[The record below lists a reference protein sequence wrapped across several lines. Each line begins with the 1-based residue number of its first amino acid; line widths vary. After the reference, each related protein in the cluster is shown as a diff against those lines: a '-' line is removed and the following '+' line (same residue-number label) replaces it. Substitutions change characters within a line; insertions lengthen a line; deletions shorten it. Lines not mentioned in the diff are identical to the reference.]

1 MENLPTTECGQLFCR
16 LGQPEQPVEPEFPE
30 RHAEEDSVEGFQ
42 FLERKRQMVPSEAP
56 LISEEFSSFSPSG
69 PANIS
74 SRSKANATD
83 VISESILPQSDTELD
98 ELPKEDSNA
107 VSKRNLP
114 DLVDP
119 QLVKNRTPQQEM
131 EENNSA
137 TPPEATPSNFPAN
150 HFENCSPRSSMT
162 PSYSACWDSSSL
174 LKTIFVNSTEPTTS
188 AVPSTEVVQPEVVLP
203 AEKINQNHQQP
214 ASSDKD
220 MVVVATLSSEPPTAE
235 SESQMVA
242 DVVETDKEP
251 RALLP
256 SEKSPK
262 PRKFLARVQG
272 LPETILTVFPDKVL
286 FKHPFDPVEM
296 LEFDCMDKATRWILS
311 LAERT
316 LLGELNGSDPS
327 TTSNSQSGDLN
338 SESSDEVVVE
348 CDQNETRPEE
358 ETASGSKRAVSLKNS
373 IQPQL
378 RIQRESYQVTTGIL
392 TY

>member
-74 SRSKANATD
+74 SRSKAKATD
-83 VISESILPQSDTELD
+83 VISESILPQSDTKLD

-174 LKTIFVNSTEPTTS
+174 LGTIFVNSTEPTTS

-220 MVVVATLSSEPPTAE
+220 MAVVATLSSEPPTAE

-338 SESSDEVVVE
+338 SESSDE
-348 CDQNETRPEE
+348 E
-358 ETASGSKRAVSLKNS
+358 ETANGSKRTVSLKNS

-378 RIQRESYQVTTGIL
+378 RIQRESQVTTGIL

>member
-42 FLERKRQMVPSEAP
+42 FLERKRQIVPSEAP

-174 LKTIFVNSTEPTTS
+174 LGTIFVNSTEPTTS

-220 MVVVATLSSEPPTAE
+220 MAVVATLSSEPPTAE

-338 SESSDEVVVE
+338 SESSDE
-348 CDQNETRPEE
+348 E
-358 ETASGSKRAVSLKNS
+358 ETANGSKRTVSLKNS

-378 RIQRESYQVTTGIL
+378 RIQRESQVTTGIL